1 MVVGCGLRKG
11 SVGSGKGAAS
21 LVAEA
26 GVTAMILVCADS
38 ALFAAKLV
46 KAVRDAK
53 TRFSNTVGNTKTVRA
68 VIERIPE
75 RAEDH
80 QVP

>member
-1 MVVGCGLRKG
+1 
-11 SVGSGKGAAS
+11 
-21 LVAEA
+21 
-26 GVTAMILVCADS
+26 MILVRADS
-38 ALFAAKLV
+38 AFFAAKLV
-46 KAVRDAK
+46 KVVRDAK
-53 TRFSNTVGNTKTVRA
+53 TRFSNTVGNAKTIRA